1 MNTLANVF
9 EDPDF
14 NKSPDTVIRPGG
26 FILTRRMIE
35 ACALPENSRII
46 DVGCGTGMTVEL
58 LRSEFLLDAIGM
70 DISEALIRIGKIR
83 SPGIQ
88 LIHGSGED
96 LPFGDG
102 SAQAVISE
110 CSLSVMENTDR
121 VLSEIHRVLM
131 PGGKLA
137 VSDVFI
143 RGPEGAELLRK
154 QVQGGCFFN
163 ALTKDEMLGKLSENG
178 FALSQWEDRTDL
190 WRSYVAE
197 MIMGNRSQ
205 EKIWSAVSEAPDAS
219 GCMKDILLKV
229 RPGYF
234 WMAAEKI

>member
-1 MNTLANVF
+1 MHPQVNVY
-9 EDPDF
+9 EDPEFTTSQD
-14 NKSPDTVIRPGG
+14 SVIRPGG
-26 FILTRRMIE
+26 FILTRCMIE
-35 ACALPENSRII
+35 ACALPEHSRII

-58 LRSEFLLDAIGM
+58 LRSEFQLDAIGT
-70 DISEALIRIGKIR
+70 DISEALIRIGEIR

-96 LPFGDG
+96 LPFGDS

-110 CSLSVMENTDR
+110 CSLSVMENMER

-143 RGPEGAELLRK
+143 RRPEGAELLRK

-163 ALTKDEMLGKLSENG
+163 AMTKDEMLRKLNENG
-178 FALSQWEDRTDL
+178 FAICQWEDRTDL
-190 WRSYVAE
+190 WRCYVAE
-197 MIMGNRSQ
+197 LIMGNRSQ
-205 EKIWSAVSEAPDAS
+205 EKIWSAVSEAPDTS
-219 GCMKDILLKV
+219 GCMSDMLLKAK
-229 RPGYF
+229 PGYF
-234 WMAAEKI
+234 WMVAEKI

>member
-1 MNTLANVF
+1 MHPRENVF
-9 EDPDF
+9 ENHEFTSSQD
-14 NKSPDTVIRPGG
+14 SVIRPGG
-26 FILTRRMIE
+26 YILTRCMIE
-35 ACALPENSRII
+35 ACDLPEHSRII
-46 DVGCGTGMTVEL
+46 DVGCGTGMTVEFL
-58 LRSEFLLDAIGM
+58 GSEFQLNAIGT
-70 DISEALIRIGKIR
+70 DISEALISIGKIR

-96 LPFGDG
+96 LPFGDC
-102 SAQAVISE
+102 STLAVLSE

-121 VLSEIHRVLM
+121 VFSEIHRILM

-143 RGPEGAELLRK
+143 RRPEGAQLLRK

-163 ALTKDEMLGKLSENG
+163 AMTKDEMLGKLSENG
-178 FALSQWEDRTDL
+178 FALCQWEDRTDL

-205 EKIWSAVSEAPDAS
+205 EKIWSAVSETADAS
-219 GCMKDILLKV
+219 GCMADILLKAK
-229 RPGYF
+229 PGYF
-234 WMAAEKI
+234 WMVAEKI